1 MYNVCMASLF
11 KNSIFF
17 TSATILQKIIAFFY
31 FSFIAKVIGVESTGV
46 YFLVLAVVGIAS
58 VFADFG
64 VTNYFIRGGAQK
76 EKVEDIVPKLI
87 GVKMLIIPVAIA
99 AVFVIGHIGYES
111 SIWPFLSLGAVI
123 LALDAISVSLF
134 GILRSRQ
141 NLVFESIG
149 ILIGQTITAGLGAY
163 LLLSGQVSVNSLLF
177 ALIAG
182 SAFNAIYGTVVLGF
196 KYGALIFKPQFKWFL
211 SVISASSAFFL
222 ATVFTKV
229 YSYADSLIIS
239 ALLGSFAVGVYAVA
253 YKLTYA
259 FQFFPLAFI
268 AALYPKLS
276 SEFQNREESDR
287 VLKISFEYLSLL
299 AFPIVFGIFSVAEE
313 LILFYSTPEF
323 LPAVPVLRVLIFVLL
338 FIFLDFPLGAFLN
351 AQHRHAQKTLVMGL
365 TMVFNVVGNLVLIP
379 LIGIIGAAVAA
390 LISFVFMLMAD
401 WFFARKLTDL
411 TELDVLKLIT
421 PYLLS
426 AVAMAA
432 VVMFAPTESL
442 IIKIAIGGVVYVF
455 GLLIF
460 GKFKDLRKMLRV

>member
-17 TSATILQKIIAFFY
+17 TSSTILQKIIAFFY
-31 FSFIAKVIGVESTGV
+31 FSFITKIIGVESTGV

-64 VTNYFIRGGAQK
+64 VTNYFIRGGSQE
-76 EKVEDIVPKLI
+76 EKVESIVPKLI
-87 GVKMLIIPVAIA
+87 GVKLLIIPVAVA
-99 AVFVIGHIGYES
+99 AVFLIGHAGYES
-111 SIWPFLSLGAVI
+111 SIWPFLGLGSVI
-123 LALDAISVSLF
+123 LALDAVSVSLF

-141 NLVFESIG
+141 NLIFESIG
-149 ILIGQTITAGLGAY
+149 ILIGQTITAGVGAY
-163 LLLSGQVSVNSLLF
+163 LLLSGQVSVTSLLF

-182 SAFNAIYGTVVLGF
+182 SAFNAIYGTAVLGY
-196 KYGALIFKPQFKWFL
+196 KYGAIIFKPQFKWFFP
-211 SVISASSAFFL
+211 VISASSAFFL
-222 ATVFTKV
+222 ATIFTKV

-239 ALLGSFAVGVYAVA
+239 MLLGSFAVGVYAVA

-276 SEFQNREESDR
+276 SEFKNRKESDR

-323 LPAVPVLRVLIFVLL
+323 LPAVPVLQVLIFVLL

-351 AQHRHAQKTLVMGL
+351 AQHKHVQKTLVMGF
-365 TMVFNVVGNLVLIP
+365 TMAINVIGNLLFIS
-379 LIGIIGAAVAA
+379 LLGIIGAAVAA
-390 LISFVFMLMAD
+390 LISFVFMLLAD

-411 TELDVLKLIT
+411 TELDILKLIT

-426 AVAMAA
+426 AVAMST
-432 VVMFAPTESL
+432 VVFFAPTNNL
-442 IIKIAIGGVVYVF
+442 IAKVAIGGIVYIL

-460 GKFKDLRKMLRV
+460 GKMKDLKKMLRV